1 MSNNNLLNIDYRLSD
16 SPWIETVWRSQSQ
29 QAGDFLSI
37 ASSRLEMVVAR
48 HERQIYVTV
57 RGPETQ
63 PTIAHCPP
71 DGEWLGIQFKHGA
84 FMPHLPTLE
93 LVDGM
98 VKLPEAGSQSFWL
111 QGAAWQL
118 PTFDNAE
125 TFIKRLVREEM
136 LVLDPFIEAAL
147 QHQKIDLTVRQM
159 QRRFLRTTGLTHG
172 TISQIERVRLAVS
185 LLQQG
190 VSILDTVERAGFAD
204 QPHLTRS
211 LKRLIG
217 QTPARLTPDANPMP
231 LSFLP
236 KTPVV
241 E

>member
-1 MSNNNLLNIDYRLSD
+1 MSNNNLLNIDYRPSD
-16 SPWIETVWRSQSQ
+16 SPWIETIWRSQSQ

-37 ASSRLEMVVAR
+37 ASSRLELVVAR
-48 HERQIYVTV
+48 YEGQVYVSV

-63 PTIAHCPP
+63 PTVAHCPP

-84 FMPHLPTLE
+84 FMPHLPTLK
-93 LVDGM
+93 LVDGA
-98 VKLPEAGSQSFWL
+98 VKLPEAGRQSFWL

-118 PTFDNAE
+118 PTFENAE
-125 TFIKRLVREEM
+125 TFIERLVRKSCRR
-136 LVLDPFIEAAL
+136 DPLIEAAL
-147 QHQKIDLTVRQM
+147 QNQPTDLTLRQL
-159 QRRFLRTTGLTHG
+159 QRRFLRATGLTHG
-172 TISQIERVRLAVS
+172 TISQIERVRLAVL

-190 VSILDTVERAGFAD
+190 VSIFDTVELAGFAD

-236 KTPVV
+236 KTPLA